1 MSASE
6 RTCMTCGTVYYGEV
20 FTFFGKCNVCR
31 QTEAIVGRRESELD
45 RISNR
50 ARDNVYKLR
59 NPDPVEYIYV
69 PVPDNTRDNQ
79 RYVEDYQ
86 APEPVEPVILTAYE
100 RARQT
105 TQHKLPKARNR
116 IFLIAIGL
124 ILLYAAIHLHG

>member
-31 QTEAIVGRRESELD
+31 QTEAIVGRRENELD
-45 RISNR
+45 RTGNL
-50 ARDNVYKLR
+50 ARENVYKLR
-59 NPDPVEYIYV
+59 NPAPVEYIYV
-69 PVPDNTRDNQ
+69 PVPDNTRNNQ

-86 APEPVEPVILTAYE
+86 APDPSVSTAYE

-105 TQHKLPKARNR
+105 TQQKLPMTRNIKR
-116 IFLIAIGL
+116 VFLITIGL
-124 ILLYAAIHLHG
+124 LLLYTVFHLNG